1 MALVGASVIAITPI
15 APSLPGTRIP
25 NPAVSLAAASIANV
39 PANLINAFLGIPQAE
54 VDGIERFAAAMESS
68 GSWNESSPNNVWGW
82 DPANPEMLKGSIDMG
97 LPFPALSGPIGE
109 HLNWWAAANLPMY
122 AGCAFECPDP
132 IGMLNVMFRVP
143 PWEFYTGDGY
153 TFPTVINPVD
163 GQPTNWS
170 GQTVKLDPLQPIQSV
185 IDFLLNDPGEVSFPT
200 AYEIITAVAD
210 LTSALQTTEQLAQW
224 IPVRDIET
232 FLKLFVPAPETSSI
246 AAAASARTFTMDV
259 SALRAAAGN
268 EAGSP
273 DTQQDTAT
281 VADLVNK
288 PDVTS
293 GDVQPNKV
301 AGTEVQSPDAKQSGL
316 AVADG
321 AETPGA
327 TAGDVLTTVQD
338 EAAAGAAETDA
349 IEATNPSTAPSAPVI
364 DLTKDGNK
372 VEPVLVGPKH
382 RQPGGGLTAT
392 VKSVQDSIN
401 SSISKITGGLTG
413 GGTGEGGATTNSG
426 ETN

>member
-301 AGTEVQSPDAKQSGL
+301 AGTEVQSPDAKQ
-316 AVADG
+316 
-321 AETPGA
+321 
-327 TAGDVLTTVQD
+327 
-338 EAAAGAAETDA
+338 
-349 IEATNPSTAPSAPVI
+349 N
-364 DLTKDGNK
+364 
-372 VEPVLVGPKH
+372 
-382 RQPGGGLTAT
+382 
-392 VKSVQDSIN
+392 
-401 SSISKITGGLTG
+401 
-413 GGTGEGGATTNSG
+413 
-426 ETN
+426 